1 MTCPIIVAN
10 FKMCHALS
18 TRTIPSY
25 LILSR
30 YNKEI
35 AISDPYMAQK
45 NSLGLALKK
54 LDTSV

>member
-1 MTCPIIVAN
+1 
-10 FKMCHALS
+10 MCHALS